1 MSDTP
6 LFQHSDA
13 QEAVYGG
20 ERQAD
25 TADQDASV
33 DGASLVV
40 PAAGVLG
47 GGLAGAAGPG
57 AGTAGPGL
65 PATAGAELATDTDDA
80 TLGSTRTPGPAA
92 LDDLDDTAP
101 RG

>member
-6 LFQHSDA
+6 LFQNSDA

-20 ERQAD
+20 NPQP
-25 TADQDASV
+25 DAANRDAAL
-33 DGASLVV
+33 DGPPLVV
-40 PAAGVLG
+40 PAGGVLG
-47 GGLAGAAGPG
+47 GGLAGATGPG
-57 AGTAGPGL
+57 AGTAGTGL

-80 TLGSTRTPGPAA
+80 TPGSTRTPGPAA